1 MSVFS
6 IKIGSLLTTLLIW
19 VCLGSTRTQAQ
30 TLIAAP
36 KDTNTQVNQD
46 GNRIDISGG
55 TLSGDKANLFHSFT
69 QFGLSQDQIANF
81 LSNPSIQNILG
92 RVNGGDPSII
102 NGLIQVT
109 GGNSNLYLMNPSGIL
124 FGPSARLNVP
134 ASFTATTATGIGFGS
149 NWFSASGVNDYA
161 DLVGTPN
168 TFAFSLTQP
177 GAIANAGTLTVGE
190 GQNLVLLG
198 GTVVNTGTLQAPG
211 GQILVAAVPG
221 QNLVR
226 ISQPGMLLSLE
237 VEPSTGRQPNSWT
250 GTVASLPQLL
260 TKGGEVGNATKMIVN
275 SDGTVVLSGSGI
287 SVPDAPGTVI
297 ASGTLDASNSATG
310 KTGGAVQVLGS
321 KVGLV
326 DTNINAN
333 GTNGGGSVLIG
344 GDYKGQ
350 GTVPKADVTFISED
364 STIQADALRAGN
376 GGRVIVWSEQTTRA
390 YGNISARGG
399 ANSGKGGFVE
409 TSSLQFLDVTNAP
422 DVGLGGTWL
431 IDPRDITIN
440 NGPTTGI
447 PTTNP
452 FTATADDSVLAVS
465 DLLAA
470 LKGGANVTVS
480 TGTKGSQEGNITLD
494 TDLDFNGKGNNT
506 LTLEAANNIIINRQI
521 KDSTRDS
528 DSLNLFLNA
537 NGGVQIN
544 QNIAT
549 GSGNLSVK
557 ADGGNITGNGTVSVG
572 GTANFTTNK
581 IDAHIEL
588 PNLAV
593 TGNITLNTTGTEGYA
608 KITNTRGV
616 NLAASDI
623 GGNLEVTTKQGNII
637 DSGTVTVGGTA
648 NFKTLGTDARIELKQ
663 LDVTGKNIALSTKGG
678 GFAKITN
685 TRGVNLAASNIGG
698 NLEVTTKQG
707 NIIDSGTVTVGGT
720 ANFTTEGKNA
730 SIELKQLDVTGN
742 IALSTNTKG
751 AGFAKITNA
760 KAVNLATSN
769 IGGNLEV
776 TTKQGN
782 IIDSG
787 TVTVGGTANFTT
799 EGKNARIELKQLDVT
814 GKNIALSTKGAGFAK
829 ITNAKAVNLATSD
842 IGGNLEVTTKQGN
855 IIDLGT
861 VTVGG
866 TANFKTEGKNA
877 SIELKQLDVTGNIA
891 LSTNTEGAGFAK
903 ITNAKAVNLASSD
916 IGGDLEVTTTQ
927 GNIIDLGTVTVGGTA
942 NFTTEGKNARI
953 ELKQLDVTG
962 NISLNTNGSDGD
974 ATITNAKDV
983 KLVTSNIGGNLAVT
997 ATTGSLTNSGTATVG
1012 KEITLTADTII
1023 NNGSLQATNSNIT
1036 LSADNMTL
1044 GAGSINA
1051 GSGNITLQPE
1061 TANRAIA
1068 LNDTA
1073 SESLSLSLKTLTDLE
1088 TTGTVIIGKSGGTG
1102 AINIGSLGAI
1112 DLSGKNVNL
1121 TVRGGDVTFNN
1132 GIFLAGNK
1140 ALTLNTSGAIA
1151 SAAVPA
1157 VTDVTAG
1164 TLVLNTRRPV
1174 GETSNPLS
1182 TAINRLRAPSVLGN
1196 LFLSNNRA
1204 LDVGTSKITGN
1215 LSLTSTGAIS
1225 DFGTLTVNGTTTLNA
1240 GSNDITLDDTNSTFG
1255 TLALTGRNVSVNSN
1269 AATDLGNST
1278 ISGNLSLTAAGNIT
1292 NSGSLNVTG
1301 VTSLEAGNN
1310 DITLVNPSTGGPL
1323 ALTGGT
1329 VSINSNTAT
1338 VLGNSMISG
1347 NLDVTTTGTLTIP
1360 NSNVVTV
1367 GAIANLK
1374 ANDLDLSGQLNN
1386 ELNNERGTTTINS
1399 SNGGSIGLGN
1409 TAGTLTISGAELQ
1422 NITTK
1427 DLIIGDATNGNITV
1441 DGISAANSN
1450 NISGTLTLNATQ
1462 SNGTVTFAN
1471 NPSSY
1476 NALTVN
1482 AGNGVT
1488 VSAAAAVQTDR
1499 GGITIDPDSDNNNSG
1514 ALVLNAG
1521 LTTINRNININGNV
1535 SLGETITLDTGAGG
1549 GDISITGTIN
1559 GTTTG
1564 AQALTLNAGSG
1575 NITLKGA
1582 VSSATNGALGVVQ
1595 ANSTGTTQ
1603 FGGTVNAASITT
1615 NAGGT
1620 TELNG
1625 NVTTIGVQ
1633 SYGDKVQLDN
1643 PLTLT
1648 SNNADV
1654 SFADTVDSKT
1664 GMANDLTV
1672 NADLGNITFNGGVG
1686 SIAALG
1692 VLQANTKGTTRFND
1706 TVNATSLTTDAQGTT
1721 QLNGNVTTTGVQRY
1735 EDKVQLDNS
1744 VSLNSG
1750 NADVT
1755 FGGTVDSQASETNA
1769 LTVNAGLGNIT
1780 FNGAVG
1786 NITALGVVQ
1795 ANTTG
1800 TTRFGGTVNAVEL
1813 TTDADGTTVLNGN
1826 VTTTGSQRYED
1837 KVQLDN
1843 SVSLNSTNADVTFG
1857 DTVDSKTGMVNDL
1870 TVNASSGNI
1879 AFKGIVGSTPL
1890 GNLTIDSAGN
1900 LTAANSI
1907 TAASIIQKAG
1917 TGTTTFNGALNTNGA
1932 GGINLSGNSFNFND
1946 AINTT
1951 GSGGVTINN
1960 SGQLTI
1966 GSEADMN
1973 LAGAFAQNGTG
1984 AISTAGDITTTNTDI
1999 TFNGRVTQTGNV
2011 ALRAGTGTITFN
2023 SSWAAG
2029 NNPLTLSAD
2038 EMNFLGGDN
2047 SVTGTNTLSLAPATP
2062 TVKIAIAGAEGT
2074 PDLDISQR
2082 DIDALGGFKPIIIGQ
2097 DNGSN
2102 PVTIN
2107 AATFDTPVKIQ
2118 SPGANIDV
2126 VGSIT
2131 GLGPASITIDGA
2143 NLNLGNTPTPNIAI
2157 TTQGQDITLGKNV
2170 VLYATDVFLTSRG
2183 GNITFQGNVNGSGSE
2198 PPNTQ
2203 GLNTQ
2208 GLTLSPG
2215 SGQANFKGEVGN
2227 DKRLRSLT
2235 IGDPDSTV
2243 IIGGEN
2249 ATLAGSNTEVFKE
2262 VIVNALQTKLSGT
2275 ITTLDGNITFN
2286 GNVTLTDD
2294 TFLNTGP
2301 LGAGNISFNGTLD
2314 SELNEYNDLRMIAGT
2329 GDIIFRNTVGAG
2341 VGREL
2346 GAILIENAKDVRA
2359 ASTIEAASLRQLAG
2373 SGKTTLQGSITTT
2386 APASVNINANQ
2397 GITTGNITAKSG
2409 GISLTSNS
2417 GAINTRTGT
2426 LDSKL
2431 GAVNLIGTNGIT
2443 TGNITANSGGIS
2455 LTSNSGAINTR
2466 TGTLDSKLGA
2476 VNLIGT
2482 NGITT
2487 GNITAN
2493 SGGISLTSNS
2503 GAINTRTG
2511 TLDSKLGAV
2520 NLIGT
2525 NGITTGNITAN
2536 SGRINLT
2543 SNSGAIN
2550 TSTGTLDSSGRAV
2563 NLTAKQGITTSNIT
2577 SEGGGITLTTDLG
2590 AINTSSGRLN
2600 SSSRTG
2606 TGGEIRLINKGG
2618 TVISG
2623 SLTSQGATAGGS
2635 VIVSAASSITSGGIN
2650 SSSRTGKSGAIALTS
2665 QAGTVQSGSLT
2676 STGQIGSASVTV
2688 SAKDNIT
2695 TANIDSS
2702 SGNGTGGA
2710 IALTSQA
2717 GAIQNGNLT
2726 STGKTGGGSVNLSS
2740 QLNITTANIDSSSGN
2755 GTGGAIA
2762 LTSQA
2767 GAIQSGNLTS
2777 IGQTGG
2783 GAVTLASQLTITA
2796 GNIDSSGGTGTGGAI
2811 ALTSQAGAIQSGNL
2825 TSTSANGTGGAIALT
2840 SKQGAI
2846 TSGNLTSS
2854 GAVSGG
2860 LINVLTLGNVTLGQ
2874 LNSSSSGIGG
2884 SVILNNAQTEFKRGS
2899 PLIQVVSINTQGG
2912 ALATG
2917 GNVEITTDGLF
2928 RATGTFLDPAGI
2940 LASISTAGGPTG
2952 GSIKILHGGG
2962 TVFDPFEIGA
2972 ATNNGTAGAITNGTG
2987 LAGAL
2992 LPIQT
2997 LKGPV
3002 RQANIEIIPRDPGA
3016 SGLPFA
3022 QLNPFVQ
3029 VSNSLPPVDIDTL
3042 TDLEQSLNSEF
3053 GAYLGQTAS
3062 PTNPADARKIL
3073 DGIEQQTGI
3082 KSAFIYAT
3090 FVPEQLSEDQTS
3102 QTKQDSDRLELLL
3115 VTGQGQAIRKRV
3127 PGTTRDLLVEEVKKL
3142 RSEITNPSKLRTTSY
3157 LAPSQQLYKWVIAP
3171 IQADLEA
3178 QKIQNLV
3185 FIMDAGLRSLP
3196 VATLHDGQGFLVEK
3210 YSVGVMPSLSLTDTS
3225 YADIKRSSVLA
3236 MGLSQANTLAK
3247 SLNLKPLPAVPIELQ
3262 TIMGMRQG
3270 KSFLNEQFTLEN
3282 LKSKRNGAQ
3291 ILHLATHGEF
3301 KPGPIENSYMLLWDN
3316 QLRLNQL
3323 RQLNWNNRRSPV
3335 ELLVLSAC
3343 RTAVGDEKAEL
3354 GFAGFAVQAGVKS
3367 ALASLWYVSD
3377 EATFG
3382 LMTEFYRQL
3391 QTSPIKAE
3399 ALRKAQLAMINR
3411 EVRLENGKMHN
3422 SNGDIPL
3429 PASLASLGDKN
3440 LSHPYFWSAF
3450 TMIGSPW

>member
-648 NFKTLGTDARIELKQ
+648 NFT
-663 LDVTGKNIALSTKGG
+663 
-678 GFAKITN
+678 
-685 TRGVNLAASNIGG
+685 
-698 NLEVTTKQG
+698 
-707 NIIDSGTVTVGGT
+707 
-720 ANFTTEGKNA
+720 
-730 SIELKQLDVTGN
+730 
-742 IALSTNTKG
+742 
-751 AGFAKITNA
+751 
-760 KAVNLATSN
+760 
-769 IGGNLEV
+769 
-776 TTKQGN
+776 
-782 IIDSG
+782 
-787 TVTVGGTANFTT
+787 
-799 EGKNARIELKQLDVT
+799 
-814 GKNIALSTKGAGFAK
+814 
-829 ITNAKAVNLATSD
+829 
-842 IGGNLEVTTKQGN
+842 
-855 IIDLGT
+855 
-861 VTVGG
+861 
-866 TANFKTEGKNA
+866 TEGKNA

-2493 SGGISLTSNS
+2493 SG
-2503 GAINTRTG
+2503 
-2511 TLDSKLGAV
+2511 
-2520 NLIGT
+2520 
-2525 NGITTGNITAN
+2525 
-2536 SGRINLT
+2536 RINLT

>member
-124 FGPSARLNVP
+124 FGPNARLNVP
-134 ASFTATTATGIGFGS
+134 ASFTATTATGIGIGS
-149 NWFSASGVNDYA
+149 NWFNASGANDYDA
-161 DLVGTPN
+161 LVGTPN

-177 GAIANAGTLTVGE
+177 GAIANAGILGVGE

-198 GTVVNTGTLQAPG
+198 GTVVNTGSLRAPG
-211 GQILVAAVPG
+211 GQILIAAVHG

-237 VEPSTGRQPNSWT
+237 VEPSTGRQPNTWT
-250 GTVASLPQLL
+250 GAVASLPQLL
-260 TKGGEVGNATKMIVN
+260 TKGGEVGNATKMTKN

-287 SVPDAPGTVI
+287 SVPDAPGTAI

-326 DTNINAN
+326 SANVNAN

-350 GTVPKADVTFISED
+350 GTVPKADVTYISED

-399 ANSGKGGFVE
+399 ENSGKGGFVE
-409 TSSLQFLDVTNAP
+409 TSSRQFLDVTNAP

-431 IDPRDITIN
+431 IDPRNITIVAGNGFSNVN
-440 NGPTTGI
+440 NLTSPPPTPVSPFEATGDNAQLGVNLI
-447 PTTNP
+447 T
-452 FTATADDSVLAVS
+452 
-465 DLLAA
+465 AA
-470 LKGGANVTVS
+470 LTNGADVTVS
-480 TGTKGSQEGNITLD
+480 TGTSGNQDGNITLA
-494 TDLDFNGKGNNT
+494 TNLNFNGKGNNT
-506 LTLEAANNIIINRQI
+506 LTLEAANNIIINGQI
-521 KDSTRDS
+521 LDSTPGG
-528 DSLNLFLNA
+528 DSLNLLLNA
-537 NGGVQIN
+537 TGGVQIN

-549 GSGNLSVK
+549 GSGNLSVT
-557 ADGGNITGNGTVSVG
+557 ATTGHITGNGTVSVG
-572 GTANFTTNK
+572 GNADFRTNGNN
-581 IDAHIEL
+581 AHIAL
-588 PNLAV
+588 PNLDVSGSIALNTTGSGGYAAITNSKTVNLATSIVDGQFKIGGDLGVTATTGDITSSGTVSVGGKGDFRTNGNNAHIFLDKLAV
-593 TGNITLNTTGTEGYA
+593 RGNIALNTTGASGFAAITNGTGVNLLSSNIGGDLGITATTGNIT
-608 KITNTRGV
+608 
-616 NLAASDI
+616 
-623 GGNLEVTTKQGNII
+623 
-637 DSGTVTVGGTA
+637 DSGTVTVGGKGDFRTSGTNA
-648 NFKTLGTDARIELKQ
+648 HIFLDKLAVNGNITL
-663 LDVTGKNIALSTKGG
+663 NTKGTG
-678 GFAKITN
+678 GFAALTN
-685 TRGVNLAASNIGG
+685 ATGVNLLSSNIGG
-698 NLEVTTKQG
+698 DLGITTTTG
-707 NIIDSGTVTVGGT
+707 NITDSGTVTVGGKGDFRTLGTNAHIFLDKLAISGNIALNTNGSAGFAALTNATGVKLDASNIGGDLGVT
-720 ANFTTEGKNA
+720 ATTGDITSSDLITVNGKGDFRTLDSDA
-730 SIELKQLDVTGN
+730 HILLDQLAVTGN
-742 IALSTNTKG
+742 IAL
-751 AGFAKITNA
+751 
-760 KAVNLATSN
+760 
-769 IGGNLEV
+769 
-776 TTKQGN
+776 
-782 IIDSG
+782 
-787 TVTVGGTANFTT
+787 
-799 EGKNARIELKQLDVT
+799 
-814 GKNIALSTKGAGFAK
+814 
-829 ITNAKAVNLATSD
+829 
-842 IGGNLEVTTKQGN
+842 
-855 IIDLGT
+855 
-861 VTVGG
+861 
-866 TANFKTEGKNA
+866 
-877 SIELKQLDVTGNIA
+877 
-891 LSTNTEGAGFAK
+891 
-903 ITNAKAVNLASSD
+903 
-916 IGGDLEVTTTQ
+916 
-927 GNIIDLGTVTVGGTA
+927 
-942 NFTTEGKNARI
+942 
-953 ELKQLDVTG
+953 
-962 NISLNTNGSDGD
+962 NTNGSAGD
-974 ATITNAKDV
+974 ASITNATDV
-983 KLVTSNIGGNLAVT
+983 KLVTSDIGGNLAVT
-997 ATTGSLTNSGTATVG
+997 ATTGTLTNSGTASVG
-1012 KEITLTADTII
+1012 KEISLTADTII
-1023 NNGSLQATNSNIT
+1023 NNGSLQSTNSNIT
-1036 LSADNMTL
+1036 LAADDLNL
-1044 GAGSINA
+1044 AAGSINA
-1051 GSGNITLQPE
+1051 GSGSITLQPK
-1061 TANRAIA
+1061 TISRPIA

-1073 SESLSLSLKTLTDLE
+1073 SGSLSLSLATLTALE
-1088 TTGTVIIGKSGGTG
+1088 KTGSVIIGKSGGTG

-1121 TVRGGDVTFNN
+1121 TVRGGNVTFNN
-1132 GIFLAGNK
+1132 GITLAGNK
-1140 ALTLNTSGAIA
+1140 VLTLNTTGAIA
-1151 SAAVPA
+1151 SAASAA

-1164 TLVLNTRRPV
+1164 TLVLNTNNTV

-1182 TAINRLRAPSVLGN
+1182 TAISKLTVSSVSGN
-1196 LFLSNNRA
+1196 VFLNNNGTI
-1204 LDVGTSKITGN
+1204 DVDTSTIKGN
-1215 LSLTSTGAIS
+1215 LSLTSTGAINDS
-1225 DFGTLTVNGTTTLNA
+1225 GTLKVDGTTSLNA

-1255 TLALTGRNVSVNSN
+1255 TLALTARTASVN
-1269 AATDLGNST
+1269 
-1278 ISGNLSLTAAGNIT
+1278 AGD
-1292 NSGSLNVTG
+1292 
-1301 VTSLEAGNN
+1301 N
-1310 DITLVNPSTGGPL
+1310 DINLVNPSTVEAL
-1323 ALTGGT
+1323 ALTGRN

-1338 VLGNSMISG
+1338 VLGNSTISG
-1347 NLDVTTTGTLTIP
+1347 NLDVTTAGKLTIP
-1360 NSNVVTV
+1360 NSDVVTV
-1367 GAIANLK
+1367 GAIATLK
-1374 ANDLDLSGQLNN
+1374 ANDLDLSGQLTNT
-1386 ELNNERGTTTINS
+1386 GDTTTIRAF
-1399 SNGGSIGLGN
+1399 NGGSIGLGN
-1409 TAGTLTISGAELQ
+1409 TPGTTMTISGAELQ
-1422 NITTK
+1422 NITAKNLT
-1427 DLIIGDATNGNITV
+1427 IGDATNSNITV

-1450 NISGTLTLNATQ
+1450 KISGTLTLNATQ

-1471 NPSSY
+1471 NPSSF
-1476 NALTVN
+1476 NTLAVN

-1499 GGITIDPDSDNNNSG
+1499 GGITINPDVDKNNSG

-1521 LTTINRNININGNV
+1521 LTTTNRNLTINGNV
-1535 SLGETITLDTGAGG
+1535 SLGDNITLDTGAGR

-1559 GTTTG
+1559 GTTAG

-1582 VSSATNGALGVVQ
+1582 VGSATNGVLGVVQ

-1625 NVTTIGVQ
+1625 NVTTTGVQ
-1633 SYGDKVQLDN
+1633 SYGDNVQLDN

-1648 SNNADV
+1648 SNTTDV
-1654 SFADTVDSKT
+1654 TFGGSVDSKAT
-1664 GMANDLTV
+1664 TANTLTV
-1672 NADLGNITFNGGVG
+1672 NAGLGNITFNGAVG
-1686 SIAALG
+1686 SITALG
-1692 VLQANTKGTTRFND
+1692 DLQANTTGTTRFND
-1706 TVNATSLTTDAQGTT
+1706 TINAASITTNAGGTT
-1721 QLNGNVTTTGVQRY
+1721 ELNGNVTTTGVQSY
-1735 EDKVQLDNS
+1735 EDNVQLDNPVTLTS
-1744 VSLNSG
+1744 DTT
-1750 NADVT
+1750 DVT
-1755 FGGTVDSQASETNA
+1755 FGATINSQTSETNA

-1786 NITALGVVQ
+1786 SITALGVVQ

-1800 TTRFGGTVNAVEL
+1800 TTRFNSTVNATSL
-1813 TTDADGTTVLNGN
+1813 TTDAQGSTQLNGN
-1826 VTTTGSQRYED
+1826 VTTTGVQSYED

-1843 SVSLNSTNADVTFG
+1843 PLTLTSGNADVTFG
-1857 DTVDSKTGMVNDL
+1857 DTVDNKTGMVNDL
-1870 TVNASSGNI
+1870 TVTAGSGNI
-1879 AFKGIVGSTPL
+1879 EFKGIVGSTPL

-1900 LTAANSI
+1900 VTAANSI

-1917 TGTTTFNGALNTNGA
+1917 TGSTTFGALNTNEA

-1966 GSEADMN
+1966 GSEADIN
-1973 LAGAFAQNGTG
+1973 LAGAFVQNGTG
-1984 AISTAGDITTTNTDI
+1984 AVSTAGDITTTNADI
-1999 TFNGRVTQTGNV
+1999 TFNGGVTQTGNV

-2047 SVTGTNTLSLAPATP
+2047 SVTGTNTLSVAPATP
-2062 TVKIAIAGAEGT
+2062 NVPIEIAGSEGT

-2082 DIDALGGFKPIIIGQ
+2082 DINALGGFNPIIIGQ

-2107 AATFDTPVKIQ
+2107 AATFDEPVKIQ
-2118 SPGANIDV
+2118 SPGATIDV
-2126 VGSIT
+2126 LGSIT

-2143 NLNLGNTPTPNIAI
+2143 NLNLGNTTTPNITI

-2170 VLYATDVFLTSRG
+2170 VPYATDVFLTSRG
-2183 GNITFQGNVNGSGSE
+2183 GNITFQGNVNGSK

-2203 GLNTQ
+2203 ANTQ

-2215 SGQANFKGEVGN
+2215 AGQANFKGEVGN
-2227 DKRLRSLT
+2227 QNRLRSLT
-2235 IGDPDSTV
+2235 IGDKDSTV

-2386 APASVNINANQ
+2386 ERPGVNINANL
-2397 GITTGNITAKSG
+2397 GITTGNITANSG
-2409 GISLTSNS
+2409 GINLSSNN

-2455 LTSNSGAINTR
+2455 LSSNLGAINTR

-2493 SGGISLTSNS
+2493 SGGISLSSN
-2503 GAINTRTG
+2503 
-2511 TLDSKLGAV
+2511 L
-2520 NLIGT
+2520 
-2525 NGITTGNITAN
+2525 
-2536 SGRINLT
+2536 
-2543 SNSGAIN
+2543 GAIN
-2550 TSTGTLDSSGRAV
+2550 TSTGRLNSSGRAV
-2563 NLTAKQGITTSNIT
+2563 NLTANQGITTSNIT
-2577 SEGGGITLTTDLG
+2577 SQGGRISLTSDLG

-2600 SSSRTG
+2600 SSSGTG

-2618 TVISG
+2618 TVTSG

-2665 QAGTVQSGSLT
+2665 QTGTVQSGNLT

-2740 QLNITTANIDSSSGN
+2740 QLNITAGNIDSSAGN

-2767 GAIQSGNLTS
+2767 GAVQSGNLTS

-2783 GAVTLASQLTITA
+2783 GAVTLASQLNITT

-2840 SKQGAI
+2840 SQTGAI
-2846 TSGNLTSS
+2846 
-2854 GAVSGG
+2854 
-2860 LINVLTLGNVTLGQ
+2860 I
-2874 LNSSSSGIGG
+2874 
-2884 SVILNNAQTEFKRGS
+2884 
-2899 PLIQVVSINTQGG
+2899 
-2912 ALATG
+2912 AT
-2917 GNVEITTDGLF
+2917 
-2928 RATGTFLDPAGI
+2928 
-2940 LASISTAGGPTG
+2940 
-2952 GSIKILHGGG
+2952 
-2962 TVFDPFEIGA
+2962 
-2972 ATNNGTAGAITNGTG
+2972 AI
-2987 LAGAL
+2987 
-2992 LPIQT
+2992 
-2997 LKGPV
+2997 
-3002 RQANIEIIPRDPGA
+3002 
-3016 SGLPFA
+3016 
-3022 QLNPFVQ
+3022 
-3029 VSNSLPPVDIDTL
+3029 
-3042 TDLEQSLNSEF
+3042 
-3053 GAYLGQTAS
+3053 
-3062 PTNPADARKIL
+3062 
-3073 DGIEQQTGI
+3073 
-3082 KSAFIYAT
+3082 
-3090 FVPEQLSEDQTS
+3090 
-3102 QTKQDSDRLELLL
+3102 
-3115 VTGQGQAIRKRV
+3115 
-3127 PGTTRDLLVEEVKKL
+3127 
-3142 RSEITNPSKLRTTSY
+3142 
-3157 LAPSQQLYKWVIAP
+3157 
-3171 IQADLEA
+3171 
-3178 QKIQNLV
+3178 
-3185 FIMDAGLRSLP
+3185 
-3196 VATLHDGQGFLVEK
+3196 
-3210 YSVGVMPSLSLTDTS
+3210 
-3225 YADIKRSSVLA
+3225 
-3236 MGLSQANTLAK
+3236 
-3247 SLNLKPLPAVPIELQ
+3247 
-3262 TIMGMRQG
+3262 
-3270 KSFLNEQFTLEN
+3270 
-3282 LKSKRNGAQ
+3282 
-3291 ILHLATHGEF
+3291 
-3301 KPGPIENSYMLLWDN
+3301 
-3316 QLRLNQL
+3316 
-3323 RQLNWNNRRSPV
+3323 
-3335 ELLVLSAC
+3335 
-3343 RTAVGDEKAEL
+3343 
-3354 GFAGFAVQAGVKS
+3354 
-3367 ALASLWYVSD
+3367 
-3377 EATFG
+3377 
-3382 LMTEFYRQL
+3382 
-3391 QTSPIKAE
+3391 
-3399 ALRKAQLAMINR
+3399 
-3411 EVRLENGKMHN
+3411 
-3422 SNGDIPL
+3422 
-3429 PASLASLGDKN
+3429 
-3440 LSHPYFWSAF
+3440 
-3450 TMIGSPW
+3450 